1 MSTKKPA
8 IVRRLEGNPARR
20 PIEEVGIEAQGT
32 PFIPEH
38 LPDDARGVI
47 EVIQRSMPPS
57 VYSAQREFEKLFRP
71 SSSDVRFH
79 SGSVAEASSRT
90 RRWNAP
96 NKRRS
101 RDQFDGVAVFQW
113 RAQQGVDQNGQR
125 YAVVQHDIEV
135 ATGIWDCATAAV
147 RGNLYSQPP
156 PVQSTTTIMAPIMAS
171 RP

>member
-8 IVRRLEGNPARR
+8 IVRRLEGNPGRR

-79 SGSVAEASSRT
+79 SGS
-90 RRWNAP
+90 
-96 NKRRS
+96 S

-147 RGNLYSQPP
+147 RGNLYFSTA
-156 PVQSTTTIMAPIMAS
+156 PVQSLKPPTL
-171 RP
+171 